1 MSAAACAGTIL
12 NAAAGVDAAR
22 RGRYALRMNE
32 RARFY
37 LDVRATVALLPL
49 CLCVACGPKRPVFY
63 PNETLGSIPPET
75 QQRDIDDCLAKAE
88 EAVRTGVDWKGVAVD
103 TGKGAVVGAAAG
115 AVGGAIWGSA
125 GSGAGAGA
133 AGGAVAGLL
142 SHLLF
147 RERPDPLVR
156 GYTERCLREK
166 GYDPVGWD

>member
-1 MSAAACAGTIL
+1 M
-12 NAAAGVDAAR
+12 NAPASVDASL

-32 RARFY
+32 RAPFC
-37 LDVRATVALLPL
+37 LDARAIVALLLL

-103 TGKGAVVGAAAG
+103 TGKGAVIGAAAG

-142 SHLLF
+142 SNLLF

-156 GYTERCLREK
+156 DYTERCLREK